1 MPTRLVAYPLDD
13 GRKILVEEAVEDRG
27 GLAGRGDVVETA
39 RQSFQDA
46 LATLRPAV
54 AAVIAQVEGL
64 VRKPDEIGLEIGFSL
79 KGEVG
84 AVIAR
89 TAAEGSFKLSLKW
102 RPSG

>member
-1 MPTRLVAYPLDD
+1 MPIRLVAYPLAD
-13 GRKILVEEAVEDRG
+13 GRKILVEEAVEDHG

-64 VRKPDEIGLEIGFSL
+64 ARKPDEIGLEIGFSL

-89 TAAEGSFKLSLKW
+89 TAADGSFKLSLKW

>member
-1 MPTRLVAYPLDD
+1 MPIRLVAYPLAD
-13 GRKILVEEAVEDRG
+13 GGEILVEESVEDRG
-27 GLAGRGDVVETA
+27 GLAGRGDVVEKA

-54 AAVIAQVEGL
+54 AAVIAQVEDL
-64 VRKPDEIGLEIGFSL
+64 VQKPDEIGLEIGFTL

-102 RPSG
+102 KPAG